1 MDFDDDDD
9 DGAHLCGYDRASVCF
24 DRFSWLAVPPT
35 PFICN
40 GTLAA
45 ASFPLHP
52 KSITSA
58 ERRTKFRLNG
68 QSRYSGSILGLAVT
82 TAVTTPANQA
92 FPRPVWPRCSKLFA
106 ARQPRLPT
114 RRTHETS
121 RSEHDLNLAI
131 LYAVQ
136 SGFRYSASL
145 LCLTCAADLLEPTIM
160 EPTIMLRAFKAT
172 RHPHPRAIP

>member
-1 MDFDDDDD
+1 MMMMMVPTFAVTT
-9 DGAHLCGYDRASVCF
+9 AH
-24 DRFSWLAVPPT
+24 
-35 PFICN
+35 PFVLTVSH
-40 GTLAA
+40 GLL
-45 ASFPLHP
+45 FRQPLLSATARLPSLLSIHR

-68 QSRYSGSILGLAVT
+68 QSRYPGSILAL
-82 TAVTTPANQA
+82 AVTTPANQA
-92 FPRPVWPRCSKLFA
+92 FPRPFWPRRSKLFA

>member
-1 MDFDDDDD
+1 MICCSANPFY
-9 DGAHLCGYDRASVCF
+9 LQRQVCR
-24 DRFSWLAVPPT
+24 RFFS
-35 PFICN
+35 I
-40 GTLAA
+40 
-45 ASFPLHP
+45 HR

-58 ERRTKFRLNG
+58 KRRTKFPVSMFSRDI
-68 QSRYSGSILGLAVT
+68 QSRYSVSFPALVVTSWAKRTCTGSFGRGVQNSSWRAII
-82 TAVTTPANQA
+82 
-92 FPRPVWPRCSKLFA
+92 
-106 ARQPRLPT
+106 ARRA
-114 RRTHETS
+114 HETS

-145 LCLTCAADLLEPTIM
+145 LCLTCAADLLEPTIV

>member
-1 MDFDDDDD
+1 MMMMMVVPTFAVTT
-9 DGAHLCGYDRASVCF
+9 AHTFVLTVSHGLLFRQPLLSATARLPPLLSVH
-24 DRFSWLAVPPT
+24 
-35 PFICN
+35 
-40 GTLAA
+40 G
-45 ASFPLHP
+45 

-58 ERRTKFRLNG
+58 ERRTKFPVLMSG
-68 QSRYSGSILGLAVT
+68 LDVSSRFLLSSSRVGEAQFCTGSFGRGVQNSLPGA
-82 TAVTTPANQA
+82 
-92 FPRPVWPRCSKLFA
+92 
-106 ARQPRLPT
+106 PRLLT

-145 LCLTCAADLLEPTIM
+145 LCLTCAADLLEPTNM
-160 EPTIMLRAFKAT
+160 RADQYEPTILLRAFKAT

>member
-1 MDFDDDDD
+1 MMMMMVPTFAVTT
-9 DGAHLCGYDRASVCF
+9 AHPFVLTVSHGLLFRQPLFLQRHACR
-24 DRFSWLAVPPT
+24 RFFS
-35 PFICN
+35 I
-40 GTLAA
+40 
-45 ASFPLHP
+45 HP
-52 KSITSA
+52 KPITSA

>member
-1 MDFDDDDD
+1 LSCSRR
-9 DGAHLCGYDRASVCF
+9 HHCR
-24 DRFSWLAVPPT
+24 
-35 PFICN
+35 
-40 GTLAA
+40 
-45 ASFPLHP
+45 HH
-52 KSITSA
+52 SA
-58 ERRTKFRLNG
+58 NR
-68 QSRYSGSILGLAVT
+68 V
-82 TAVTTPANQA
+82 
-92 FPRPVWPRCSKLFA
+92 FPRQVGRGVQNLFA

-121 RSEHDLNLAI
+121 RSEYDLNLAI

>member
-1 MDFDDDDD
+1 M
-9 DGAHLCGYDRASVCF
+9 VCCSANPF
-24 DRFSWLAVPPT
+24 YLQRHVCRRFFS
-35 PFICN
+35 I
-40 GTLAA
+40 
-45 ASFPLHP
+45 HR

-58 ERRTKFRLNG
+58 ERRTKFRLNVRSRCLVSIPALVVTRW
-68 QSRYSGSILGLAVT
+68 QSPPSPAVLA
-82 TAVTTPANQA
+82 AA
-92 FPRPVWPRCSKLFA
+92 FKTLRGA
-106 ARQPRLPT
+106 PRLPT
-114 RRTHETS
+114 RRTNETS

-136 SGFRYSASL
+136 SGFRYSASF

>member
-1 MDFDDDDD
+1 MMMMM
-9 DGAHLCGYDRASVCF
+9 
-24 DRFSWLAVPPT
+24 VPT
-35 PFICN
+35 F
-40 GTLAA
+40 
-45 ASFPLHP
+45 
-52 KSITSA
+52 
-58 ERRTKFRLNG
+58 
-68 QSRYSGSILGLAVT
+68 AVT
-82 TAVTTPANQA
+82 TAHTFVLTVSHGLLFRQPLLSATARLPPLLFHSPEVHHIGCAPHEISSQRSVRIFGLDSCSRRHHCRHHSGKPS
-92 FPRPVWPRCSKLFA
+92 FPQPFWPWRSILFA

>member
-1 MDFDDDDD
+1 MMMMVVPTFAVTT
-9 DGAHLCGYDRASVCF
+9 AHTFVLTVSHGLLFRQPLY
-24 DRFSWLAVPPT
+24 
-35 PFICN
+35 ICN
-40 GTLAA
+40 GTFAA
-45 ASFPLHP
+45 ASFPFTRSPSHRL
-52 KSITSA
+52 SA
-58 ERRTKFRLNG
+58 ARNFVSMFSPDIRARFSLPPSPLQQTRL
-68 QSRYSGSILGLAVT
+68 S
-82 TAVTTPANQA
+82 PA
-92 FPRPVWPRCSKLFA
+92 FWPRRSKLFA

-145 LCLTCAADLLEPTIM
+145 LCLTCAADLLEPTVV